1 MNFRLIS
8 IFIFRSVITFFNEK
22 VHLLFPYESKH
33 GTDFIFHTLLILIRL
48 PHSFYYFI

>member
-8 IFIFRSVITFFNEK
+8 IFIFRSVITFFYEK
-22 VHLLFPYESKH
+22 VHLLFPYEPKH
-33 GTDFIFHTLLILIRL
+33 GIYFIFVKLLILIRL